1 MYTVKILRQDE
12 PNAQKYYQSFR
23 YSGDAQT
30 VAQMLNELNKRVSL
44 TDIDGEQARPV
55 EWECSCLS
63 KKCGACAMLINGIP
77 RLACSAFLNKMKGR
91 TITLEPLSKFPVI
104 RDLIVDRSYVFE
116 MVKKL
121 NLWLE
126 NGSWGADGTH
136 EQRYNSAKCIMCGC
150 CLEVCPNFSINTE
163 FAGAAAHVNAF
174 RILDQLRDSG
184 QIRTV
189 AGKYIKYYFE
199 GCGKSLACHNICPLG
214 IPVEELMVR
223 SNSIAVW
230 KR

>member
-12 PNAQKYYQSFR
+12 PNSEKYYQSFR
-23 YSGDAQT
+23 YEGDAQT
-30 VAQMLNELNKRVSL
+30 VAQMLNELNKRVPF
-44 TDIDGEQARPV
+44 TDIVGEQATPV

-77 RLACSAFLNKMKGR
+77 RLACSAFLNKLKGR
-91 TITLEPLSKFPVI
+91 IITLEPLSKFPVI

-116 MVKKL
+116 MMKKL
-121 NLWLE
+121 NIWLE
-126 NGSWGADGTH
+126 NGSWGTEYTH

-150 CLEVCPNFSINTE
+150 CLEVCPNFSINAE
-163 FAGAAAHVNAF
+163 FAGAVAPVNTF

-184 QIRTV
+184 HIQTI
-189 AGKYIKYYFE
+189 ADNYIKYYFD
-199 GCGKSLACHNICPLG
+199 GCGKSFACHNICPLG
-214 IPVEELMVR
+214 LPVEELMVR
-223 SNSIAVW
+223 SNAAAVW